1 MGVLKDVWI
10 HVADKM
16 RLVSVKQGLARLIRL
31 QSISLTDKRISSCLN
46 LLASVISPFEALY
59 KMDYSRCVHPV

>member
-1 MGVLKDVWI
+1 MGVFKDVRI
-10 HVADKM
+10 HVSDKT
-16 RLVSVKQGLARLIRL
+16 RLVSLKQSLKRVIRL

-59 KMDYSRCVHPV
+59 KMDYRQCMHPV